1 MDHAPRLDL
10 VDKLV
15 QLLATLRRG
24 APELTYL
31 TPPIQIVESIL
42 ARTKPR
48 TVSIYVSFLRPW
60 TQQLIQDDCAAASFE
75 SRLRRWV
82 ESRREVDENP
92 SVLSSRL
99 SSLAWWLAAEGYR
112 DSPERALVLS
122 LGAEQRVP
130 TSSLPNG
137 TRPTSE
143 TTPPV
148 QPERRVRFV
157 QLLQNLR
164 RGTPELKFSRPINE
178 VAETLL
184 AQGNPRT
191 LSSCASLLGPWVQQ
205 VLTDDCD
212 SSPFQDRLRRWVA
225 NREQAPGS
233 PATLAARLTALAWW
247 LACEGCRDAP
257 QRAFALS
264 LAAEQRARMP
274 RPDRSTNTRQ
284 AHEPSERPQPS
295 WKTTTLLRGDL
306 DQILRSVR
314 PGFPADLRDAALALL
329 LHETGFRPKDIL
341 GEKWRGHWRVQPLQ
355 VDDLRVHDDG
365 SGLLKIGDCEESA
378 PGVAV
383 SADCVRWL
391 QAWTQAAGLQS
402 GAMFRSPAF
411 GDEFFDEA
419 PPMQV
424 GVALGHFQRLAARAG
439 LEHLDLKLVSIRHG
453 ARAEANA
460 RTPGPPIES
469 PSCQDPAAC
478 WSIAC
483 PAPPTEPGPNAS
495 GAPLSCTRRPTGYVG
510 VARQARARRKL
521 ENLLQQVTASVPP
534 LAGEPGQAVEWLMTS
549 LSPLTMRNFQSAVR
563 KWVQWLGNRTVDW
576 GSVPTFI
583 DAYVNDLVASGLAPR
598 TLVGLIWA
606 LGCLWEACGLADHH
620 VRIRLR
626 KIHRQLRRPIRRTRT
641 QATPCRRAHLQ
652 ALLRAVRSDSPRDLC
667 IGALCAVLH
676 ETLARAQDI
685 LGVKFSNEWIR
696 RPVEVG
702 SVRRMRD
709 RSGRIRLAS
718 EGAADHVVAEVPLSP
733 WAMQWIEAWLQA
745 SGITSGALFRAM
757 PLGDT
762 CLLASPPLQEKT
774 ARNYFARL
782 VDAAGL
788 SDHGFTLRSLR
799 VGAANDLLQAGVHPE
814 SVRAAG
820 RWSDLGSVAHQ
831 DAKPMIQRP
840 AEELAAHFARTCR
853 SVHPPTSKGKRQVQQ
868 LGLPF

>member
-15 QLLATLRRG
+15 PLLASLRRG
-24 APELTYL
+24 ASELTYP
-31 TPPIQIVESIL
+31 TPEIQIAESIL
-42 ARTKPR
+42 SRTKPR
-48 TVSIYVSFLRPW
+48 TVSTYVSFLRPW
-60 TQQLIQDDCAAASFE
+60 TQQLLQDDCVAASFE

-82 ESRREVDENP
+82 ESRRQANENP
-92 SVLSSRL
+92 SVLASRL
-99 SSLAWWLAAEGYR
+99 SSLAWWLSAEGCR

-122 LGAEQRVP
+122 LGAEQRVLMARP
-130 TSSLPNG
+130 PRG
-137 TRPTSE
+137 TRPASGTR
-143 TTPPV
+143 PPV
-148 QPERRVRFV
+148 RPERLGRFV
-157 QLLQNLR
+157 RLLQNLR
-164 RGTPELKFSRPINE
+164 CGTPGLKFSTPINE
-178 VAETLL
+178 MVETLL

-191 LSSCASLLGPWVQQ
+191 LSSCASLLGPWAQQ

-212 SSPFQDRLRRWVA
+212 ASPFEDRLRRWVA

-233 PATLAARLTALAWW
+233 PATLVARLTSLAWW
-247 LACEGCRDAP
+247 LACEGCRDSP

-274 RPDRSTNTRQ
+274 RPDRPTNTRQ
-284 AHEPSERPQPS
+284 AHKPSERPQPS

-314 PGFPADLRDAALALL
+314 PGVPADLRDAALALL
-329 LHETGFRPKDIL
+329 LHETGFRPADIL
-341 GEKWRGHWRVQPLQ
+341 GKKSHGQWTVQPLQ
-355 VDDLRVHDDG
+355 VDDLRVNDDG
-365 SGLLKIGDCEESA
+365 SGLLKVGDCEESA
-378 PGVAV
+378 SGVAL

-391 QAWTQAAGLQS
+391 QAWIQAAGLES

-411 GDEFFDEA
+411 ADEFFDEA

-424 GVALGHFQRLAARAG
+424 GVALRHFQRLAARAG
-439 LEHLDLKLVSIRHG
+439 LDHLDLKFVSIRHG
-453 ARAEANA
+453 ARVEANA
-460 RTPGPPIES
+460 RTPWPPIEP
-469 PSCQDPAAC
+469 PSLEPAAC
-478 WSIAC
+478 WSSAC
-483 PAPPTEPGPNAS
+483 PAPPTDPGPNAS
-495 GAPLSCTRRPTGYVG
+495 GAPLSCARRPTGYVG
-510 VARQARARRKL
+510 VARQARTRRKL

-534 LAGEPGQAVEWLMTS
+534 LTGEPRQAVEWLMTN
-549 LSPLTMRNFQSAVR
+549 LSPVTMRNFQSAVR

-583 DAYVNDLVASGLAPR
+583 DAYVNDLVVSGLAPR
-598 TLVGLIWA
+598 TQVGLTWA
-606 LGCLWEACGLADHH
+606 LGCLWEACGLADHS
-620 VRIRLR
+620 VRLRLR
-626 KIHRQLRRPIRRTRT
+626 KIHRQLSRPIRRTRT
-641 QATPCRRAHLQ
+641 QAPPCRRAHLQ
-652 ALLRAVRSDSPRDLC
+652 ALLRAVRSDSHRDLC
-667 IGALCAVLH
+667 MGALCTVLH

-685 LGVKFSNEWIR
+685 LGVKISNEWIR

-709 RSGRIRLAS
+709 GSGRIRLAS

-745 SGITSGALFRAM
+745 SGITSGALFRSM
-757 PLGDT
+757 PLGET
-762 CLLASPPLQEKT
+762 SLLASPPLQEKT
-774 ARNYFARL
+774 ARKYFTRL

-788 SDHGFTLRSLR
+788 SEHRFTLRSLR

-831 DAKPMIQRP
+831 DAKPMTHRP

-853 SVHPPTSKGKRQVQQ
+853 SAQPPNSKGKRQVQQ
-868 LGLPF
+868 LRLPF